1 MIQLIEATARP
12 LEHDM
17 LRSMFAARKRVF
29 VDLLGW
35 DVPVLAG
42 RYEVDQF
49 DHEEAR
55 YLVVSDEAGRHL
67 ASARLL
73 PTTRAHLLGS
83 LFPQL
88 CDGEAPTGADVFEIT
103 RFCLDR
109 SLDART
115 RRQARDALVIGLVDH
130 ARASGIRTYS
140 AVAGTTWFQKILAFG
155 WRCRPLGI
163 PTVTNGETL
172 VALEISIM
180 GDTRARL
187 VAAGIGGVA
196 APMAVA
202 A

>member
-12 LEHDM
+12 LEHEV

-35 DVPVLAG
+35 NVPVLAG

-55 YLVVSDEAGRHL
+55 YLVLSDEAGRHL

-88 CDGEAPTGADVFEIT
+88 CDEEAPTGADVFEIT

-115 RRQARDALVIGLVDH
+115 RLQARDALVIGLVDH

-140 AVAGTTWFQKILAFG
+140 AIAGMSWFQQILAFG
-155 WRCRPLGI
+155 WRCRPLGM
-163 PTVTNGETL
+163 PAVTNGETL
-172 VALEISIM
+172 VALEISIHA
-180 GDTRARL
+180 DTRARL
-187 VAAGIGGVA
+187 AAAGIGDLA